1 MKNNVEDLALIQNEF
16 HKNHSRK
23 SSKIQV
29 LKVFLFGN
37 QVECVLTVCA
47 HLAIHL
53 ASFDP
58 C

>member
-1 MKNNVEDLALIQNEF
+1 VEDLALIQNEF